1 MFKEDTFS
9 FTPID
14 DLVLSMPF
22 EFIRKLK
29 EDVPVMAC
37 CVMGVCLETIHHLP
51 TSQTFGFVV
60 EKWFEKI
67 PSASVPYCLLM
78 AISQ

>member
-1 MFKEDTFS
+1 
-9 FTPID
+9 
-14 DLVLSMPF
+14 
-22 EFIRKLK
+22 
-29 EDVPVMAC
+29 MAC

-60 EKWFEKI
+60 EKWFEKT
-67 PSASVPYCLLM
+67 PSASVPYCVLM